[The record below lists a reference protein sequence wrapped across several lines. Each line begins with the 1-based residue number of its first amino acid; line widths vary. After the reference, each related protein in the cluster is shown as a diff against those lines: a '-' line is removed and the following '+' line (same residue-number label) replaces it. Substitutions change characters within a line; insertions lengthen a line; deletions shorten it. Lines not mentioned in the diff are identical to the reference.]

1 MEYEKLLYSVNDGL
15 CTIRLNQPDKLNAL
29 SLQSWRELAAAFTA
43 AQADNAV
50 CAVLL
55 CAEGKAFSSGFDMDD
70 SLHMNNA
77 TQWEQW
83 QFVQEE
89 RDCAKRIWEIR
100 KPILAAVQGFCL
112 GSGFEL
118 SLLADL
124 VIAADDARFGET
136 ELRFSTIPQPTL
148 MYLIGARRAKEF
160 FMLADRM
167 NAEDALRVGIV
178 NRVVPL
184 GELEKESV
192 HTAMRLA
199 RMPTETMQLTKRLA
213 NRIMDAQGFGL
224 FTDWDFD
231 LLHITRNMPT
241 AVSTEFE
248 HISKEQGMKAALAWM
263 NERFK

>member
-1 MEYEKLLYSVNDGL
+1 MDYEKLLYSVSDGV

-29 SLQSWRELAAAFTA
+29 SLKSWRELAAAFTD
-43 AQADNAV
+43 AQGDDDV
-50 CAVLL
+50 CSILL

-70 SLHMNNA
+70 SLHMNSA
-77 TQWEQW
+77 SQWDQW
-83 QFVQEE
+83 RFVQEE

-100 KPILAAVQGFCL
+100 KPILAAVQGYCL

-124 VIAADDARFGET
+124 VIAADNAKFGET

-148 MYLIGARRAKEF
+148 MYLIGVRRAKEF
-160 FMLADRM
+160 LMLADRM
-167 NAEDALRVGIV
+167 GADEALRAGIV

-184 GELEKESV
+184 EELESEAV
-192 HTAMRLA
+192 HTAARLA

-241 AVSTEFE
+241 AVNTEFE
-248 HISKEQGMKAALAWM
+248 RISKEQGMKAALAWM
-263 NERFK
+263 NERYK